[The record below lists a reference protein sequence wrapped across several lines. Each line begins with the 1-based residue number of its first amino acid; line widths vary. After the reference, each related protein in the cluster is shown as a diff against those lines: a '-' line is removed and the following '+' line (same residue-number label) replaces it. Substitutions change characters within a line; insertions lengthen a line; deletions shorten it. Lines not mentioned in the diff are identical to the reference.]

1 MPKMKQMT
9 KFRFLA
15 AAISGTLF
23 YVLTSISCGR
33 NSVWAER
40 QLEEQ
45 KRLLS
50 AHTVEIEKI
59 NEELS
64 LEKVALEKD
73 MDVVAA
79 YARKLSYIKDGEKLV
94 IISGLAAA
102 ENRIYDPGTV
112 QLHEPSKYFPE
123 WFCKSVGLVVFTGVY
138 FILLMFDA
146 GRGLVS
152 YRARKTA
159 RRGGEKAEPRS
170 SSRAEV
176 RMAPQGAVI

>member
-1 MPKMKQMT
+1 MI
-9 KFRFLA
+9 KFRLLA
-15 AAISGTLF
+15 AVISGTLF
-23 YVLTSISCGR
+23 YVITSISCGR

-79 YARKLSYIKDGEKLV
+79 YARKLSYLKDGEKLV
-94 IISGLAAA
+94 IISGLASS

-112 QLHEPSKYFPE
+112 LLHSEVKYFPE
-123 WFCKSVGLVVFTGVY
+123 WFCKSVGLVVFVAVY
-138 FILLMFDA
+138 FILLMLDA
-146 GRGLVS
+146 GSGLLR
-152 YRARKTA
+152 YRERKARES
-159 RRGGEKAEPRS
+159 RR
-170 SSRAEV
+170 RAQESQ
-176 RMAPQGAVI
+176 RRESGRESLAASI

>member
-1 MPKMKQMT
+1 MI
-9 KFRFLA
+9 KFRLLA
-15 AAISGTLF
+15 AVLSGTFF

-33 NSVWAER
+33 NSIWAER

-50 AHTVEIEKI
+50 SHTVEIEKI

-79 YARKLSYIKDGEKLV
+79 YARKLSYLRNGEKLV
-94 IISGLAAA
+94 IISGLASA
-102 ENRIYDPGTV
+102 ESRIYDPGTV
-112 QLHEPSKYFPE
+112 LFHNEVKYFPE
-123 WFCKSVGLVVFTGVY
+123 WFCKCVGLVVFTAVY

-146 GRGLVS
+146 GRGLVR
-152 YRARKTA
+152 YREQRTYSKQKQANRPT
-159 RRGGEKAEPRS
+159 
-170 SSRAEV
+170 
-176 RMAPQGAVI
+176 QAVSI